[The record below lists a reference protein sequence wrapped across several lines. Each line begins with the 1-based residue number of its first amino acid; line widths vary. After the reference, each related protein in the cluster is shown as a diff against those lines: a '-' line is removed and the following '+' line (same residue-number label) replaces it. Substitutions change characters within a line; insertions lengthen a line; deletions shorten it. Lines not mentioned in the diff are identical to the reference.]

1 MSPSAAQKKR
11 RPEAP
16 LLFGGRF
23 EPLAAAGALFEPG
36 HLGPIPASIGPVR
49 GCGLGLRGPL
59 TLRRPLTLSRSLIL
73 RRPLALRGPLLAAGR
88 MPALRLTAL
97 GLAAATATARAVLG
111 IGIGVARLA
120 MPLMP
125 AGMGGGTAALR
136 LLATR
141 LGSLAC
147 D

>member
-23 EPLAAAGALFEPG
+23 EPLAASGALFEPG

-59 TLRRPLTLSRSLIL
+59 TL

-111 IGIGVARLA
+111 I
-120 MPLMP
+120 
-125 AGMGGGTAALR
+125 
-136 LLATR
+136 
-141 LGSLAC
+141 
-147 D
+147 